1 MTFPHTLY
9 RSARRAGGVCSRRI
23 LRTLLL
29 LSALVAWTTAEA
41 QTFRAKVED
50 AGGYYRLSFTVTSSD
65 AENFTPPSLEA
76 FEVLSG
82 PSQYTS
88 SNYQIINGH
97 ASSSS
102 STTYTYILAAR
113 KSGRATIGPATVH
126 VGGKT
131 LRSNAVT
138 FNAQANAGGGGN
150 SGSARGSSGSG
161 GGDGYSDGVQQ
172 AGSAVT
178 QRDLFID
185 VTPSRTRVREQ
196 EAVLLTYRIHARV
209 GVGLSNTS
217 LSQKP
222 DFKGI
227 ISQEIPL
234 PGNQIQTSVEH
245 RGGTTYRTGTILQYL
260 IFPQKSGVL
269 TIPSITFDC
278 AVIQQDRTMDL
289 ADIFFNGGG
298 TIGVQV
304 KRTVPVLRL
313 NVEALPQPRPANF
326 SGAVGKFSIEGK
338 MLSQNVR
345 TNDVATYRIT
355 LNGLGNLKLVS
366 APKVNFPADFDT
378 YDAKT
383 TDNTKVTKN
392 GLNGQLVFDYTFVPR
407 NVGKYT
413 IPATEFV
420 FFDTGA
426 GEYRTVRTAPVELN
440 IAKGERSNAD
450 VDKQLALLKSDIHAP
465 HAVRPASLLSWGG
478 AGLWALF
485 ALCLVL
491 IAAANAGLSVWLSRR
506 GDTASNRRQRADSM
520 SRKRLRVAQRI
531 LQGKERGN
539 FHEAVSRAL
548 FLYVA
553 DSCNVPLADLSADT
567 IRSLFAERQV
577 PAELI
582 DRFSSLIDR
591 CQYAQYANAG
601 GESSAEAKQQTIAE
615 AMELISA
622 VQKAIHSKKQ

>member
-1 MTFPHTLY
+1 MTFHYPLY
-9 RSARRAGGVCSRRI
+9 RSDGLARGTRSSRI
-23 LRTLLL
+23 LKTLLL
-29 LSALVAWTTAEA
+29 LFAALSWTMAQA

-50 AGGYYRLSFTVTSSD
+50 AGGYYRLSFTVSSND
-65 AENFTPPSLEA
+65 AENFAPPSLDA

-88 SNYQIINGH
+88 SSVQIVNGH

-102 STTYTYILAAR
+102 STTYTYILASR
-113 KSGRATIGPATVH
+113 KSGRMTIGPATVR
-126 VGGKT
+126 VDGKT

-138 FNAQANAGGGGN
+138 FNAQVNAGGGG
-150 SGSARGSSGSG
+150 SAPQGRSQGRS

-185 VTPSRTRVREQ
+185 VVPSRTRVREQ

-234 PGNQIQTSVEH
+234 PGNQIQTSIEH
-245 RGGTTYRTGTILQYL
+245 RNGAAYRTGTILQYL

-278 AVIQQDRTMDL
+278 AVIQQDRSMDL
-289 ADIFFNGGG
+289 ADLFFNGGG

-407 NVGKYT
+407 NVGDYT

-420 FFDTGA
+420 FFDTEA
-426 GEYRTVRTAPVELN
+426 GEYRTVRTNAVQLH
-440 IAKGERSNAD
+440 ITKGERSNAD
-450 VDKQLALLKSDIHAP
+450 VDKQLALLKSDIRAP
-465 HAVRPASLLSWGG
+465 HAVSSASFFAWGSVG
-478 AGLWALF
+478 MWILF
-485 ALCLVL
+485 AICLMLMVVANVL
-491 IAAANAGLSVWLSRR
+491 LTVWLSRQ
-506 GDTASNRRQRADSM
+506 GDTAANRRQRADSV

-531 LQGKERGN
+531 LQGKEKGN

-553 DSCNVPLADLSADT
+553 DSCNVPLADLSAEA
-567 IRSLFAERQV
+567 IRSLLAERQV
-577 PAELI
+577 TEELI
-582 DRFSSLIDR
+582 DRFSALIDR

-601 GESSAEAKQQTIAE
+601 GESTADAKQTTINE

-622 VQKAIHSKKQ
+622 VQKVIHSKKQ

>member
-1 MTFPHTLY
+1 MTFHYPLY
-9 RSARRAGGVCSRRI
+9 RSDGLARGTRSSRI
-23 LRTLLL
+23 LKTLLL
-29 LSALVAWTTAEA
+29 LFAALSWTMAQA

-50 AGGYYRLSFTVTSSD
+50 AGGYYRLSFTVSSND
-65 AENFTPPSLEA
+65 AENFAPPSLDA

-88 SNYQIINGH
+88 SSVQIVNGH

-113 KSGRATIGPATVH
+113 KSGRMTIGPATVR
-126 VGGKT
+126 VDGKT

-138 FNAQANAGGGGN
+138 FNAQANAGGGG
-150 SGSARGSSGSG
+150 SAPQGRSQGRS

-185 VTPSRTRVREQ
+185 VVPSRTRVREQ

-234 PGNQIQTSVEH
+234 PGNQIQTSIEH
-245 RGGTTYRTGTILQYL
+245 RNGAAYRTGTILQYL

-278 AVIQQDRTMDL
+278 AVIQQDRSMDL
-289 ADIFFNGGG
+289 ADLFFNGGG

-407 NVGKYT
+407 NVGDYT

-420 FFDTGA
+420 FFDTEA
-426 GEYRTVRTAPVELN
+426 GEYRTVRTNAVQLH
-440 IAKGERSNAD
+440 ITKGERSNAD
-450 VDKQLALLKSDIHAP
+450 VDKQLALLKSDIRAP
-465 HAVRPASLLSWGG
+465 HAVSSASFFAWGSVSM
-478 AGLWALF
+478 WILF
-485 ALCLVL
+485 AICLVL
-491 IAAANAGLSVWLSRR
+491 MVVANVLLTVWLSRQ
-506 GDTASNRRQRADSM
+506 GDTAANRRQRADSV

-531 LQGKERGN
+531 LQGKEKGN

-553 DSCNVPLADLSADT
+553 DSCNVPLADLSAEA
-567 IRSLFAERQV
+567 IRSLLAERQV
-577 PAELI
+577 TEELI
-582 DRFSSLIDR
+582 DRFSALIDR

-601 GESSAEAKQQTIAE
+601 GESTAEAKQTTINE

-622 VQKAIHSKKQ
+622 VQKVIHSKKQ

>member
-1 MTFPHTLY
+1 MTFHYPLY
-9 RSARRAGGVCSRRI
+9 RSDGLARGTRSSRI
-23 LRTLLL
+23 LKTLLL
-29 LSALVAWTTAEA
+29 LFAALSWTMAQA

-50 AGGYYRLSFTVTSSD
+50 AGGYYRLSFTVSSND
-65 AENFTPPSLEA
+65 AENFAPPSLDA

-88 SNYQIINGH
+88 SSVQIVNGH

-102 STTYTYILAAR
+102 STTYTYILASR
-113 KSGRATIGPATVH
+113 KSGRMTIGPATVR
-126 VGGKT
+126 VDGKT

-138 FNAQANAGGGGN
+138 FNAQANAGGGG
-150 SGSARGSSGSG
+150 SAPQGRSQGRS

-185 VTPSRTRVREQ
+185 VVPSRTRVREQ

-234 PGNQIQTSVEH
+234 PGNQIQTSIEH
-245 RGGTTYRTGTILQYL
+245 RNGAAYRTGTILQYL

-278 AVIQQDRTMDL
+278 AVIQQDRSMDL
-289 ADIFFNGGG
+289 ADLFFNGGG

-407 NVGKYT
+407 NVGDYT

-420 FFDTGA
+420 FFDTEA
-426 GEYRTVRTAPVELN
+426 GEYRTVRTNAVQLH
-440 IAKGERSNAD
+440 ITKGERSNAD
-450 VDKQLALLKSDIHAP
+450 VDKQLALLKSDIRAP
-465 HAVRPASLLSWGG
+465 HAVSSASFFAWGSVG
-478 AGLWALF
+478 MWILF
-485 ALCLVL
+485 AICLMLMVVANVL
-491 IAAANAGLSVWLSRR
+491 LTVWLSRQ
-506 GDTASNRRQRADSM
+506 GDTAANRRQRADSV

-531 LQGKERGN
+531 LQGKEKGN

-553 DSCNVPLADLSADT
+553 DSCNVPLADLSAEA
-567 IRSLFAERQV
+567 IRSLLAERQV
-577 PAELI
+577 TEELI
-582 DRFSSLIDR
+582 DRFSALIDR

-601 GESSAEAKQQTIAE
+601 GESTAEAKQTTINE

-622 VQKAIHSKKQ
+622 VQKVIHSKKQ

>member
-1 MTFPHTLY
+1 MIFHYPLY
-9 RSARRAGGVCSRRI
+9 RSDSLARGTRSSRI
-23 LRTLLL
+23 LKTLLL
-29 LSALVAWTTAEA
+29 LFAALSLTMAQA

-50 AGGYYRLSFTVTSSD
+50 AGGYYRLSFTVSSND
-65 AENFTPPSLEA
+65 AENFAPPSLDA

-88 SNYQIINGH
+88 SSVQIVNGH

-113 KSGRATIGPATVH
+113 KSGRMTIGPATVR
-126 VGGKT
+126 VDGKT

-138 FNAQANAGGGGN
+138 FNAQVNAGGGG
-150 SGSARGSSGSG
+150 SAPQGRSQGRS

-185 VTPSRTRVREQ
+185 VVPSRTRVREQ

-234 PGNQIQTSVEH
+234 PGNQIQTSIEH
-245 RGGTTYRTGTILQYL
+245 RNGAAYRTGTILQYL

-278 AVIQQDRTMDL
+278 AVIQQDRSMDL
-289 ADIFFNGGG
+289 ADLFFNGGG

-407 NVGKYT
+407 NVGDYT

-420 FFDTGA
+420 FFDTEA
-426 GEYRTVRTAPVELN
+426 GEYRTVRTNAVQLH
-440 IAKGERSNAD
+440 ITKGERSNAD
-450 VDKQLALLKSDIHAP
+450 VDKQLALLKSDIRAP
-465 HAVRPASLLSWGG
+465 HAVSSASLFAWGSVG
-478 AGLWALF
+478 MWILF
-485 ALCLVL
+485 AICLMLMVVANVL
-491 IAAANAGLSVWLSRR
+491 LTVWLSRQ
-506 GDTASNRRQRADSM
+506 GDTAANRRQRADSV

-531 LQGKERGN
+531 LQGKEKGN

-553 DSCNVPLADLSADT
+553 DSCNVPLADLSAEA
-567 IRSLFAERQV
+567 IRSLLAERQV
-577 PAELI
+577 TEELI
-582 DRFSSLIDR
+582 DRFSALIDR

-601 GESSAEAKQQTIAE
+601 GESTAEAKQTTINE

-622 VQKAIHSKKQ
+622 VQKVIHSKKQ

>member
-1 MTFPHTLY
+1 MTFHYPLY
-9 RSARRAGGVCSRRI
+9 RSDGLARGTRSSRI
-23 LRTLLL
+23 LKTLLL
-29 LSALVAWTTAEA
+29 LFAALSWTMAQA

-50 AGGYYRLSFTVTSSD
+50 AGGYYRLSFTVSSND
-65 AENFTPPSLEA
+65 AENFAPPSLDA

-88 SNYQIINGH
+88 SSVQIVNGH

-113 KSGRATIGPATVH
+113 KSGRMTIGPATVR
-126 VGGKT
+126 VDGKT

-138 FNAQANAGGGGN
+138 FNAQANAGGGG
-150 SGSARGSSGSG
+150 SAPQGRSQGRS

-185 VTPSRTRVREQ
+185 VVPSRTRVREQ

-234 PGNQIQTSVEH
+234 PGNQIQTSIEH
-245 RGGTTYRTGTILQYL
+245 RNGAAYRTGTILQYL

-278 AVIQQDRTMDL
+278 AVIQQDRSMDL
-289 ADIFFNGGG
+289 ADLFFNGGG

-407 NVGKYT
+407 NVGDYT

-420 FFDTGA
+420 FFDTEA
-426 GEYRTVRTAPVELN
+426 GEYRTVRTNAVQLH
-440 IAKGERSNAD
+440 ITKGERSNAD
-450 VDKQLALLKSDIHAP
+450 VDKQLALLKSDIRAP
-465 HAVRPASLLSWGG
+465 HAVSSASFFAWGSVG
-478 AGLWALF
+478 MWILF
-485 ALCLVL
+485 AICLMLMVVANVL
-491 IAAANAGLSVWLSRR
+491 LTVWLSRQ
-506 GDTASNRRQRADSM
+506 GDTAANRRQRADSV

-531 LQGKERGN
+531 LQGKEKGN

-553 DSCNVPLADLSADT
+553 DSCNVPLADLSAEA
-567 IRSLFAERQV
+567 IRSLLAERQV
-577 PAELI
+577 TEELI
-582 DRFSSLIDR
+582 DRFSALIDR

-601 GESSAEAKQQTIAE
+601 GESTAEAKQTTINE

-622 VQKAIHSKKQ
+622 VQKVIHSKKQ

>member
-1 MTFPHTLY
+1 MTFPNILY
-9 RSARRAGGVCSRRI
+9 RSVRRVRGAYSPSI

-29 LSALVAWTTAEA
+29 LLAVLPWALAQA
-41 QTFRAKVED
+41 QTFRAKVEET
-50 AGGYYRLSFTVTSSD
+50 GGYYRLSFTVTSSD
-65 AENFTPPSLEA
+65 AEGFTPPSLDA

-82 PSQYTS
+82 PNQSS
-88 SNYQIINGH
+88 FSNYQIVNGR
-97 ASSSS
+97 ASHSS

-113 KSGRATIGPATVH
+113 KNGRVTVGPATVH
-126 VGGKT
+126 ADGKT

-138 FNAQANAGGGGN
+138 FNARANGGGGSN
-150 SGSARGSSGSG
+150 SGSSHSSGGQSG
-161 GGDGYSDGVQQ
+161 DDGYSDAVQQ
-172 AGSAVT
+172 TGSAVT

-185 VTPSRTRVREQ
+185 VVPSRTRVREQ

-234 PGNQIQTSVEH
+234 PGNQIQTTIEH
-245 RGGTTYRTGTILQYL
+245 RGGAAYRTGTILQYL

-289 ADIFFNGGG
+289 ADMFFNGGG

-313 NVEALPQPRPANF
+313 NVDPLPQPRPANF

-383 TDNTKVTKN
+383 TDNTKVTKS

-420 FFDTGA
+420 FFDTETGQ
-426 GEYRTVRTAPVELN
+426 YRTVRTSPVTLD

-450 VDKQLALLKSDIHAP
+450 VDKQLALLKSDIHEP
-465 HAVRPASLLSWGG
+465 HAVQSSSFLAWGS
-478 AGLWALF
+478 AGLWTLF
-485 ALCLVL
+485 VLCIVL
-491 IAAANAGLSVWLSRR
+491 LIVANVCLSVWLSRQ
-506 GDTASNRRQRADSM
+506 GDTVANRRQRADSV
-520 SRKRLRVAQRI
+520 SRKRLRTAQRI
-531 LQGKERGN
+531 LQGKEKGN

-548 FLYVA
+548 FLYVS
-553 DSCNVPLADLSADT
+553 DSLNVPLADLSTDS
-567 IRSLFAERQV
+567 IRSMLAERQV
-577 PAELI
+577 PAELV
-582 DRFSSLIDR
+582 DRFCSLIDR
-591 CQYAQYANAG
+591 CQYAQYANAADV
-601 GESSAEAKQQTIAE
+601 SSPEAMQQTVDE

-622 VQKAIHSKKQ
+622 VQKALHSHK

>member
-1 MTFPHTLY
+1 MTFHYPLY
-9 RSARRAGGVCSRRI
+9 RSDGLARGVRSSRI
-23 LRTLLL
+23 LKTLLL
-29 LSALVAWTTAEA
+29 LFAALSWTMAQA

-50 AGGYYRLSFTVTSSD
+50 AGGYYRLSFTVSSND
-65 AENFTPPSLEA
+65 AENFAPPSLDA

-88 SNYQIINGH
+88 SSVQIVNGH

-102 STTYTYILAAR
+102 STTYTYILASR
-113 KSGRATIGPATVH
+113 KSGRMTIGPATVR
-126 VGGKT
+126 VDGKT

-138 FNAQANAGGGGN
+138 FNAQANAGGGG
-150 SGSARGSSGSG
+150 SAPQGRSQGSS

-185 VTPSRTRVREQ
+185 VVPSRTRVREQ

-234 PGNQIQTSVEH
+234 PGNQIQTSIEH
-245 RGGTTYRTGTILQYL
+245 RNGAAYRTGTILQYL

-278 AVIQQDRTMDL
+278 AVIQQDRSMDL
-289 ADIFFNGGG
+289 ADLFFNGGG

-407 NVGKYT
+407 NVGDYT

-420 FFDTGA
+420 FFDTEA
-426 GEYRTVRTAPVELN
+426 GEYRTVRTNAVQLH
-440 IAKGERSNAD
+440 ITKGERSNAD
-450 VDKQLALLKSDIHAP
+450 VDKQLALLKSDIRAP
-465 HAVRPASLLSWGG
+465 HAVSSASFFAWGSVG
-478 AGLWALF
+478 MWILF
-485 ALCLVL
+485 AICLMLMVVANVL
-491 IAAANAGLSVWLSRR
+491 LTVWLSRQ
-506 GDTASNRRQRADSM
+506 GDTAANRRQRADSV

-531 LQGKERGN
+531 LQGKEKGN

-553 DSCNVPLADLSADT
+553 DSCNVPLADLSAEA
-567 IRSLFAERQV
+567 IRSLLAERQV
-577 PAELI
+577 TEELI
-582 DRFSSLIDR
+582 DRFSALIDR

-601 GESSAEAKQQTIAE
+601 GESTAEAKQTTINE

-622 VQKAIHSKKQ
+622 VQKVIHSKKQ